1 MESKP
6 RFASLTTKNED
17 LQVKIQEF
25 DRKSTGLV
33 LENDEI
39 MRIKQDFNQ
48 IIIEKDNEIK
58 EFKEQNLE
66 LLAEIKKK
74 DAENEKLKSLLRKM
88 KELEQDNQFLKNR
101 IRILIQSNQNFKSGE
116 LAHGSLQRSDSAEC
130 YVKNEK
136 SFSSVKTRENSNV
149 SPAVRENFDLKK
161 RIEAL
166 EKNTESILASPA
178 LQKNDSSFK
187 ERIWKREN
195 EISKLIDSISPAK
208 RFNMNGYNLGNKRTT
223 EIIKF

>member
-17 LQVKIQEF
+17 LQVKIKEF
-25 DRKSTGLV
+25 DRKITGLV
-33 LENDEI
+33 LENEEI
-39 MRIKQDFNQ
+39 EKIKRDFNQ
-48 IIIEKDNEIK
+48 IIIDKDNQIK
-58 EFKEQNLE
+58 EFKDQNSE
-66 LLAEIKKK
+66 LLAELKKK

-88 KELEQDNQFLKNR
+88 KDLEQDNQFLKNR
-101 IRILIQSNQNFKSGE
+101 IRILIQSSQNFKSGE
-116 LAHGSLQRSDSAEC
+116 PAQGSLQRSDSADC
-130 YVKNEK
+130 YKKNEK
-136 SFSSVKTRENSNV
+136 SFSSVKTRENSQI

-178 LQKNDSSFK
+178 LQKNDGLLK
-187 ERIWKREN
+187 DRIWKREN

-208 RFNMNGYNLGNKRTT
+208 RFNMNSYTLGNKRTT
-223 EIIKF
+223 EIIKY